1 MQTLKTNI
9 RQISYYLLEPTWQ
22 IRSYLLE
29 PIRQITPS
37 FVAPVSICIYLFVSC
52 ITRSK
57 TESNHILQKSIDVLK
72 LKVIYHLIYHCKTYQ
87 IKGSDLCYMILYT
100 VFITI
105 EDISITK
112 AAKETKSI
120 KTSQT
125 MRVQI
130 NVK

>member
-1 MQTLKTNI
+1 
-9 RQISYYLLEPTWQ
+9 
-22 IRSYLLE
+22 
-29 PIRQITPS
+29 
-37 FVAPVSICIYLFVSC
+37 
-52 ITRSK
+52 
-57 TESNHILQKSIDVLK
+57 
-72 LKVIYHLIYHCKTYQ
+72 
-87 IKGSDLCYMILYT
+87 MILYT

-130 NVK
+130 NVQWYYNIHGEDQQVWQERG